1 MAAQVLAERHDPA
14 QEDLRREIRQRHAAL
29 DRQSHHEVLGVA
41 LGADRAA
48 VRAAFQRLARRVHPD
63 LHAGTAPGVAA
74 EAQAILIRATEAYQ
88 ALGGNA
94 APREAPRPA
103 RPVGPSPSLRA
114 PQPRPTP
121 GPPSRPGA
129 ASPASRVEASR
140 PAHAPAVEGG
150 VRRWKTTMPSVGD
163 VLRQAEGSLGRGDAE
178 GAINL
183 LHGVIVR
190 AENEDARRVRR
201 LLARAYVQDP
211 RWRRYAVGQLRGLL
225 DERPE
230 DAEALALLGI
240 LYHREGLPSRAES
253 MLLRALQIDPSQPD
267 ARGGLRRVQKD
278 RERAGA
284 SNRPPD
290 RERQGLLARL
300 LERAS

>member
-1 MAAQVLAERHDPA
+1 MAAPLLAQRHDPA
-14 QEDLRREIRQRHAAL
+14 REGLRREIRQRHAAL

-41 LGADRAA
+41 PGADRAA

-63 LHAGTAPGVAA
+63 LHAGAALDVAA
-74 EAQAILIRATEAYQ
+74 EAQAILIRATEACQ

-94 APREAPRPA
+94 APPEAPRPA
-103 RPVGPSPSLRA
+103 RPAGPSPSLRA
-114 PQPRPTP
+114 PRPRPTP
-121 GPPSRPGA
+121 GPPARPAA
-129 ASPASRVEASR
+129 ASPVSRIDTSR
-140 PAHAPAVEGG
+140 PAHAAAVEGG
-150 VRRWKTTMPSVGD
+150 VRRWRATAPPVEE
-163 VLRQAEGSLGRGDAE
+163 VLRHAEDSLARGDAE
-178 GAINL
+178 GAVNL

-190 AENEDARRVRR
+190 AKGEDARRVRR
-201 LLARAYVQDP
+201 LLARAYVQDS

-225 DERPE
+225 DECPE

-240 LYHREGLPSRAES
+240 LYHREGLLSRAES

-300 LERAS
+300 LARAS